1 MRTKSD
7 SEHPLR
13 ELSKEEIEAL
23 VAEMGPIEV
32 PEGPLTNSGRKYVI
46 QVDTITADELSIKN
60 HAKRGKACEE

>member
-1 MRTKSD
+1 MRIKSN

-13 ELSKEEIEAL
+13 ELSKEEIEVL

-46 QVDTITADELSIKN
+46 QVDTITVDQLSIKN
-60 HAKRGKACEE
+60 HAKRGKACAK

>member
-1 MRTKSD
+1 MRTKRD

-32 PEGPLTNSGRKYVI
+32 TGGPLTNSGRKYVI
-46 QVDTITADELSIKN
+46 QVGTITVDELSIKN
-60 HAKRGKACEE
+60 HAKRGEACAE